1 MPRPYNDV
9 FSDFPKILRSSR
21 NRYLNT
27 TPQYLS
33 RTSHALIRFLLKT
46 FLVVFNSR
54 LIMSYHNSKALKT
67 LLQSM
72 HNNAYYNIK

>member
-9 FSDFPKILRSSR
+9 FSDFPEILRSSR
-21 NRYLNT
+21 NRYLIT

>member
-1 MPRPYNDV
+1 MPRPHNDV
-9 FSDFPKILRSSR
+9 FSDFSKILRSSR

-33 RTSHALIRFLLKT
+33 RTSYALIRFLLKT